1 MAGELH
7 MAKWPFWIGTVLLAV
22 AGLQLAMIFV
32 LPGLPLGASS
42 ESARAS
48 NGDAPAGGTPAAPDM
63 NADPQADLPLYTAC
77 VRETPTPPMQ
87 FAAGTSHTA
96 PGDRHGETRRIDIL
110 FVFSGNAR
118 SANAPA
124 GGGEVVMQAPAQF
137 GVVMMRRV
145 VAHGREAGMDG
156 DALQSADCTPF

>member
-1 MAGELH
+1 

-42 ESARAS
+42 ESAQAS
-48 NGDAPAGGTPAAPDM
+48 NGDASAGGTPAAPDM

-77 VRETPTPPMQ
+77 VRETPTHPMQ
-87 FAAGTSHTA
+87 FAAGTAHTA

-124 GGGEVVMQAPAQF
+124 GGSEVVMQAPAQF

-156 DALQSADCTPF
+156 DARQSADCTPF